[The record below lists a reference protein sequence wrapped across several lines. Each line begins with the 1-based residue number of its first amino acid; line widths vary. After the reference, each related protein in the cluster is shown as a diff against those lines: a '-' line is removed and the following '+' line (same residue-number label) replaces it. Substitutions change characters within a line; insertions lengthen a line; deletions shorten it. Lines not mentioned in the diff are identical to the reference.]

1 MKKTTCYVFLISLL
15 FGSQAFAISVHQS
28 KIADNDNNSST
39 ANNGVDTENKQDDTI
54 NTKTGRRWDESYKL
68 FKKRILI
75 SARLLALRVN
85 HLSTQLG

>member
-54 NTKTGRRWDESYKL
+54 NTKTGRRWDESYK
-68 FKKRILI
+68 KPVTRHKNPKNYSKREY
-75 SARLLALRVN
+75 
-85 HLSTQLG
+85 